1 VILATW
7 TDPEQF
13 ANRIAWWMGL
23 LLHCHHRIQVD
34 LDSGLRG
41 RRREAEAFAELFQ
54 QSIANLTSARIHFR
68 DTATELVPTPRNEPP
83 KHESK

>member
-1 VILATW
+1 
-7 TDPEQF
+7 
-13 ANRIAWWMGL
+13 M
-23 LLHCHHRIQVD
+23 D

-41 RRREAEAFAELFQ
+41 RRREAEALAELLQ